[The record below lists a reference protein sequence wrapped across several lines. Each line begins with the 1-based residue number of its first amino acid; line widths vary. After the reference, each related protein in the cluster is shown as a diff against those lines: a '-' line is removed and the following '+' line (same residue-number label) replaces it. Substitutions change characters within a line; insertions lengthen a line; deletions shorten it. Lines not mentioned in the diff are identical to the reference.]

1 MHPRVGKCNH
11 VNAAEGLQLMS
22 RWLGLRDQDNSVV
35 AGIGGQAIQ
44 MWGRPV
50 SFARTERRI

>member
-35 AGIGGQAIQ
+35 AGICGQVI
-44 MWGRPV
+44 
-50 SFARTERRI
+50 RIR